1 MQWNWLISPLAG
13 SIIGYGT
20 NYLAIKMLFKPHN
33 VKYIGKIKVPFTPGL
48 IPKEKGTLARQ
59 IGDTVEEHL
68 LNEDVLVETLTS
80 LKAREAFFSLM
91 GGVPKYMEKSE
102 QTIEQIIAQL
112 LETDMEQSLEV
123 LADQFVVEIV
133 TMFRSREIIDTAIPY
148 LSEIITNTVDQYICN
163 MADNSTLNHQIQQ
176 IGKEILENEKVKGH
190 MNQALNDLEAKID
203 IMIEENASSIG
214 KGIIKAIAE
223 GEEAEK
229 IKASIQMW
237 ADEHFNPMV
246 LMFVKIDKIYEG
258 IMDYAYEALDDSEQT
273 DKFAQLLL
281 KIIKGLRH
289 EQFESFIKC
298 VKDGEEDD
306 AYESDYKDKI
316 IALIGSQINEANI
329 NIVIQGIQ
337 DVLGQKQGNK
347 KMHIEQWLYDQWDA
361 YVNSQDIFELSRKIL
376 ESVAGFIGNTSLA
389 NLSMIIPKETH
400 GQVQER
406 VFEFYTHLIK
416 KNSKTIVDV
425 MDISVLVEGKI
436 NQFSSQE
443 AEEIIL
449 SVVKNQLR
457 GITWIGALLGFM
469 IGLIP
474 NFIG

>member
-1 MQWNWLISPLAG
+1 MQWNWLISPFAG
-13 SIIGYGT
+13 SVIGYGT

-68 LNEDVLVETLTS
+68 LNEDVLVGTLTS
-80 LKAREAFFSLM
+80 PKAREAFFSLM
-91 GGVPKYMEKSE
+91 GGVPEYMEASE
-102 QTIEQIIAQL
+102 QTIVQL
-112 LETDMEQSLEV
+112 LGTDMGQSLEV
-123 LADQFVVEIV
+123 LADQFVVEMV
-133 TMFRSREIIDTAIPY
+133 TMFRSREIIDIAIPY
-148 LSEIITNTVDQYICN
+148 LSEMITNTVDQYIYN
-163 MADNSTLNHQIQQ
+163 MADNSTLTQQIQQ
-176 IGKEILENEKVKGH
+176 IGKDILENEKVKGH
-190 MNQALNDLEAKID
+190 IGQALDDLEAKID
-203 IMIEENASSIG
+203 IIIEENASSIG

-258 IMDYAYEALDDSEQT
+258 IMDYAYAALDDSEQT

-281 KIIKGLRH
+281 KTIKGLRH
-289 EQFESFIKC
+289 EQFGSFIKG
-298 VKDGEEDD
+298 VNDEDKNED
-306 AYESDYKDKI
+306 YEGDYKEKI
-316 IALIGSQINEANI
+316 IGLIGAQINEANI
-329 NIVIQGIQ
+329 NIATQGIQ
-337 DVLGQKQGNK
+337 DVLSQKQSNK
-347 KMHIEQWLYDQWDA
+347 KRHIEQWLYDRWDA
-361 YVNSQDIFELSRKIL
+361 YVNTQEIFELSKKIL
-376 ESVAGFIGNTSLA
+376 ESLAGFIGNTSLA
-389 NLSMIIPKETH
+389 NLSMIIPKETY
-400 GQVQER
+400 GQIQER
-406 VFEFYTHLIK
+406 LFQFYTDLIK

-425 MDISVLVEGKI
+425 MDISALVEGKI